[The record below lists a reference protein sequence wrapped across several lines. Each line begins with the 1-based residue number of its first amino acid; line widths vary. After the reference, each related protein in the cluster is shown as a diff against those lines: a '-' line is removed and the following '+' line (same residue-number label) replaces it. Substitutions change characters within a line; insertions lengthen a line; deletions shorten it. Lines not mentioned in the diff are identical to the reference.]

1 MAVICT
7 RNMCKLLFLALLQI
21 VSALSSR
28 CLSPLEF
35 GYASAIN
42 GVQRYEVLLKTHEAA
57 IKMGVGVTYA
67 GISQID
73 LDIPKSSKP
82 IPLGDYTDFAGAV
95 ISVTNNV
102 NNHYLFEIDN
112 ETERI
117 VLTKKQF
124 TKEGFSHVRRLKKGL
139 HILIVEDRSPWI
151 RQRRGYQYGVNRKDI
166 ILIED
171 GVAKNQPIQP
181 YSNAFSK
188 PQFQIADVS
197 SSERIIKGLTLN
209 RMKNSKCMTYLCRAS
224 NINNIRFQDI
234 TVNTPAE
241 SNLTGDRVF
250 NIQNCTNVFFDNVV
264 INGTYSSKDK
274 FGYGIC
280 LDNVWNSHFSR
291 LKTSSE
297 WGIFGNNNINYS
309 VLEDSD
315 INRFDIHCYGR
326 DVYAINTTFRN
337 LYNQFSSFY
346 GTLSY
351 RSCAFIDFV
360 PVLFESSYSSYT
372 FFNLEM
378 RDCFLKVDK
387 SRPYLIRAGNPSLL
401 DDNARVELRNAS
413 WPNITLENLSIELPK
428 GQKDWTL
435 FYVNGNNHNSIDG
448 IDSIVIKGLEIR
460 GTGKKDVIFF
470 SNRKI
475 KTKNSIKVSISESS
489 FDHVQF

>member
-1 MAVICT
+1 
-7 RNMCKLLFLALLQI
+7 MCKSLFLAI
-21 VSALSSR
+21 IHIISALSSQ

-35 GYASAIN
+35 GLVSAKN
-42 GVQRYEVLLKTHEAA
+42 GVQRYDVLLKTHEAA
-57 IKMGVGVTYA
+57 IKMKVGVTYA
-67 GISQID
+67 GIRQID
-73 LDIPKSSKP
+73 LDIPQFSKP

-95 ISVTNNV
+95 LNVTNNV
-102 NNHYLFEIDN
+102 NNRYLFEIDN
-112 ETERI
+112 EIER
-117 VLTKKQF
+117 VELTKKQL
-124 TKEGFSHVRRLKKGL
+124 TKKDFSRVRRLKKGL
-139 HILIVEDRSPWI
+139 HLLIVEDRSPWI
-151 RQRRGYQYGVNRKDI
+151 KQRRGYQYSVNRKDI
-166 ILIED
+166 ILIDD
-171 GVAKNQPIQP
+171 GVARNQPIHP
-181 YSNAFSK
+181 YSDSFSK
-188 PQFQIADVS
+188 PQFQIAEVS
-197 SSERIIKGLTLN
+197 SSEIIIKGLTLN
-209 RMKNSKCMTYLCRAS
+209 RMRISKCMTYLCKVS
-224 NINNIRFQDI
+224 NTNNIYFQNI
-234 TVNTPAE
+234 TVNTPKE

-309 VLEDSD
+309 VLEDSE

-326 DVYAINTTFRN
+326 DVYAKNTTFRD

-351 RSCAFIDFV
+351 RNCTFIDFV
-360 PVLFESSYSSYT
+360 PVLFETSYSSYT
-372 FFNLEM
+372 FFKLEM

-387 SRPYLIRAGNPSLL
+387 SRPYLIQAGNPSLL
-401 DDNARVELRNAS
+401 DDNARVELRNTS
-413 WPNITLENLSIELPK
+413 WPNITIEKSRIELPK

-435 FYVNGNNHNSIDG
+435 FYVNGKSHNPIDG
-448 IDSIVIKGLEIR
+448 ISSIVIKGTEIH
-460 GTGKKDVIFF
+460 GTGKEAALLF

-489 FDHVQF
+489 IDHIEF